1 MARSTRQPAVM
12 LRCLSTREA
21 AHATDLE
28 PTPQPCAVTEGHRS
42 GRDEGSGRVARGMV
56 GRSPGTRS
64 GRIGQA
70 PCRRLLLRQSATWIP
85 LTTVAVDAADTIVGV
100 VIVERDELVQL
111 AVNGGVRRLGVGAAL
126 LQAAED
132 EIGAEHEHAC
142 WIALHITMLL
152 GNRNPML
159 NLCWRYLARPPG
171 SAVVVA
177 ETSDPTSSVP
187 RLTDDAAQRWDAVE
201 RKPAAKS

>member
-1 MARSTRQPAVM
+1 MPQTSSRRHSRVR
-12 LRCLSTREA
+12 LRRATA
-21 AHATDLE
+21 ADATKAADVWRV
-28 PTPQPCAVTEGHRS
+28 AWWDGHR
-42 GRDEGSGRVARGMV
+42 GHVPAELAKHRADDYFW
-56 GRSPGTRS
+56 
-64 GRIGQA
+64 
-70 PCRRLLLRQSATWIP
+70 RQSATWIP